1 VSNGALARTSTCI
14 RAPTVT
20 KPIVAIRYEGKD
32 PWRRQHKLGQYLGRP
47 GRVNVLFSTCV
58 PTNLA
63 CVLSK
68 CASCRKTHRRLYD
81 HVVFVP
87 FETLRAHP
95 ASNQG
100 GPLNARGI
108 RSRPEVQFSPN
119 WGRMLA
125 TTCVQSSP
133 VLPCVETL
141 LSDATSLSL

>member
-1 VSNGALARTSTCI
+1 MSNGALARSSTCI
-14 RAPTVT
+14 RASSLT
-20 KPIVAIRYEGKD
+20 KPIVAIRYESKD
-32 PWRRQHKLGQYLGRP
+32 PWRRQRKLGQYLGRP
-47 GRVNVLFSTCV
+47 GRINVLFSSCV
-58 PTNLA
+58 HTNLA

-87 FETLRAHP
+87 FEKLRANP
-95 ASNQG
+95 ASNQR
-100 GPLNARGI
+100 GPLNETGT
-108 RSRPEVQFSPN
+108 RSRHEVNMTTFS
-119 WGRMLA
+119 GRMLA